1 MKNIA
6 ASLASTADLLESQKD
21 HAISMQKE
29 ITVMQ
34 RKHIAMEE

>member
-21 HAISMQKE
+21 RAISMQKE